1 MNTETC
7 YAARHDAF
15 HWGLQ
20 HTAHPGPHFHVNIS
34 GAESNSKSVSPKQSL
49 EQLRQRERERGEEE
63 ERQTYPSCGTFPL
76 VSGEKDESWNL
87 SRRPWQACTDGLL
100 DNLERDVEG
109 VIRGEEAQQE
119 EPGGRGNLL
128 LHSLPL
134 KRQTLGGKSTMW
146 SLPELSNASWRLLL
160 AQSDFE
166 ARSNRLNFAS
176 MLVLCHTSNDGS
188 PSRGAVKGSAEA
200 CREWWQQGSLHVL
213 VK

>member
-7 YAARHDAF
+7 YVARHDAF

-34 GAESNSKSVSPKQSL
+34 GAESNSKSVSPRQSL
-49 EQLRQRERERGEEE
+49 EQLRQRERGEEE

-87 SRRPWQACTDGLL
+87 SRRPWQASTDGLL

-128 LHSLPL
+128 LHSLPV
-134 KRQTLGGKSTMW
+134 KRQTLGGWKSTMW
-146 SLPELSNASWRLLL
+146 SLPEFSNASWCLLL
-160 AQSDFE
+160 SQSEIE
-166 ARSNRLNFAS
+166 ARSSRLNFAS
-176 MLVLCHTSNDGS
+176 TLVFCHTCNDGS

>member
-1 MNTETC
+1 MRSTEVYNILHTL
-7 YAARHDAF
+7 ARTSMLTSQEQSPIPSPCLQNKVWNS
-15 HWGLQ
+15 WG
-20 HTAHPGPHFHVNIS
+20 
-34 GAESNSKSVSPKQSL
+34 
-49 EQLRQRERERGEEE
+49 RERGEEE

-134 KRQTLGGKSTMW
+134 KRQTLGGWKSTMW
-146 SLPELSNASWRLLL
+146 SLPDLSNASWRLLL
-160 AQSDFE
+160 AQSEFE
-166 ARSNRLNFAS
+166 ARSSRLNFAS
-176 MLVLCHTSNDGS
+176 MLVFCHTSNNGS
-188 PSRGAVKGSAEA
+188 ELWCRQGSAEA
-200 CREWWQQGSLHVL
+200 CREWRQQGSLHVL